1 MREAAPAALLDIIKL
16 SWSNGGRVRP
26 HSLSLSLSL
35 WSAMRFHIFIAY
47 ERIFCFACPQAGAQG
62 GASETRWAP
71 HNNGILSSSSGT
83 SMIWHNAQSWRKSKS
98 KRKSCLLLSP
108 SSSLPL
114 LGRDFARSIRQPSQ
128 ANYLRFYEVLI
139 LCRTFNGLTLA
150 RRRRDRSEGEGEV
163 EGSLVVLTVNEV
175 YLWANKAKVFGQRPQ
190 SSSGNRLHTDRE
202 IRTHTQTDINIS
214 GVRLS

>member
-1 MREAAPAALLDIIKL
+1 
-16 SWSNGGRVRP
+16 
-26 HSLSLSLSL
+26 
-35 WSAMRFHIFIAY
+35 MRFHIFIAY

-83 SMIWHNAQSWRKSKS
+83 SMIWHNAQSWRK
-98 KRKSCLLLSP
+98 RKAAC
-108 SSSLPL
+108 SSLPL
-114 LGRDFARSIRQPSQ
+114 PHSLSWGRDLARSIRQPSQ

-150 RRRRDRSEGEGEV
+150 RRRRGRREGEGEV

>member
-1 MREAAPAALLDIIKL
+1 
-16 SWSNGGRVRP
+16 
-26 HSLSLSLSL
+26 
-35 WSAMRFHIFIAY
+35 MRFHIFIAY

-83 SMIWHNAQSWRKSKS
+83 SMIWHNAQGWQQS
-98 KRKSCLLLSP
+98 KRKSSLSP
-108 SSSLPL
+108 S
-114 LGRDFARSIRQPSQ
+114 LGAETDLARSIRQPSQ

-150 RRRRDRSEGEGEV
+150 TRREGVGGV
-163 EGSLVVLTVNEV
+163 AGSLVVLTVNEV

-190 SSSGNRLHTDRE
+190 SSSSSSGSRLHREIHTHTHTDRY
-202 IRTHTQTDINIS
+202 
-214 GVRLS
+214 